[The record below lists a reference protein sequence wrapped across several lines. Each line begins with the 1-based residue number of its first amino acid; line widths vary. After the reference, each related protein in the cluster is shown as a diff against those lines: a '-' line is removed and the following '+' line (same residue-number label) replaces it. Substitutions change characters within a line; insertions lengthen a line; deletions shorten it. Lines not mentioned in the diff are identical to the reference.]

1 MSASQS
7 HHMPRII
14 FNPRHPRL
22 VRLDWW
28 EKAAATMTTG
38 KAMHLCVGLWL
49 LITIRQSATV
59 QLSRRMMARIN
70 ISRFAA
76 SSVLRKMEEAGLVK
90 IARLQGRSP
99 MITLV
104 EPGTSTPL
112 SLNGRLLN

>member
-14 FNPRHPRL
+14 FNPHQPRL

-28 EKAAATMTTG
+28 EKAAAAMTTG

-49 LITIRQSATV
+49 LITIRQSASV

-70 ISRFAA
+70 ISRYAA
-76 SSVLRKMEEAGLVK
+76 GDALRRMETAGLVK

-99 MITLV
+99 LITLV

-112 SLNGRLLN
+112 SLKGRQLR